1 MNKDWLCICLLNCLV
16 VSHSLWPQW
25 TAVHQVPLSMGFPRH
40 EYWSGL
46 PFPSPGDL
54 PEAGIKPVSPASL
67 SNLRWILYLWATK
80 EALNK
85 KQITVI
91 IWLEVDG
98 RVWRREEYHSVYIF
112 VLHGIL
118 TVQKT
123 KLQIIFNWEN
133 FLKLLKSQACQLLSF
148 PGGSDGKESTYNAG
162 DLGLIPGF
170 GRSPGEGNGNPLQYS
185 CLENPMDCSLPGS
198 SVYRVARVGHNL
210 VTNPAPP

>member
-1 MNKDWLCICLLNCLV
+1 MFLCPWDFPGTNTGVGCHFLL
-16 VSHSLWPQW
+16 Q
-25 TAVHQVPLSMGFPRH
+25 GI
-40 EYWSGL
+40 L
-46 PFPSPGDL
+46 PTQG
-54 PEAGIKPVSPASL
+54 
-67 SNLRWILYLWATK
+67 SNLGLLHYGQILYLWATK

-148 PGGSDGKESTYNAG
+148 PGGSVVKNPLANEG
-162 DLGLIPGF
+162 DTRDTGFLPGS
-170 GRSPGEGNGNPLQYS
+170 GRSPGEGNSNPLQYS
-185 CLENPMDCSLPGS
+185 CLEDLMDREAWRATVHG
-198 SVYRVARVGHNL
+198 VANSQTQL
-210 VTNPAPP
+210 SD